1 MPVGHALVLMFHPPA
16 KKFLAVYEDGGH
28 VCWLIGE
35 VLVLVGIVTKIKK
48 EGWDFFAGK
57 LNIFVIVVA
66 DNPEQSQVRVG
77 NGIGYFATDVFFVMN
92 LCFDI
97 LAAPYTAQ
105 DAGTLKPA
113 GDRNTQI
120 LEDGGRVVNGFNKT
134 IEMLAS
140 RDICC

>member
-1 MPVGHALVLMFHPPA
+1 MPVGHVLVLMFHPPA

-28 VCWLIGE
+28 MCWVISE
-35 VLVLVGIVTKIKK
+35 VLVLARIVAKIKK

-57 LNIFVIVVA
+57 LNIFVIIVA

-77 NGIGYFATDVFFVMN
+77 NNIDYFATDVFFVMN
-92 LCFDI
+92 LCFAI

-105 DAGTLKPA
+105 DDGTLKPA
-113 GDRNTQI
+113 KDRNTQI
-120 LEDGGRVVNGFNKT
+120 LEDDGRVVNGFNKT

-140 RDICC
+140 YDIC

>member
-1 MPVGHALVLMFHPPA
+1 MPVGHALVLMFHPPS

-35 VLVLVGIVTKIKK
+35 VLVLVRIVAKIKK

-77 NGIGYFATDVFFVMN
+77 TDIGYFATDVFFVMN
-92 LCFDI
+92 LCFAI
-97 LAAPYTAQ
+97 LVAPHMAQ
-105 DAGTLKPA
+105 DAGTYKLA
-113 GDRNTQI
+113 GDRNTEI
-120 LEDGGRVVNGFNKT
+120 LEEGERIGNRFKQT
-134 IEMLAS
+134 IAMLAS
-140 RDICC
+140 CDICW

>member
-1 MPVGHALVLMFHPPA
+1 MPVGHALVLMFHPPS

-28 VCWLIGE
+28 VCWVIGE
-35 VLVLVGIVTKIKK
+35 VLVLVRIVAKIKK

-77 NGIGYFATDVFFVMN
+77 NYIGYFATDVFFVIN
-92 LCFDI
+92 LCFAI

-105 DAGTLKPA
+105 DTGTLKPA
-113 GDRNTQI
+113 GDRNTEI
-120 LEDGGRVVNGFNKT
+120 LEDGGHVVNGFNKT

-140 RDICC
+140 CDIC